1 MMTSLKSRFSL
12 ICATLTIVALIALA
26 ACDQEEEPTP
36 TPEPTATTAP
46 APTATAAPQPT
57 ATLVPEPTATAAPE
71 PTPTATATPEPT
83 PTATATP
90 EPTPTATATPEPTP
104 TATPTPTPTPTATA
118 TPQPTPTPT
127 PTATPEPVA
136 EPDAPLPFD
145 PLVIRGTLSNG
156 LSYYIRHNE
165 EPIGRA
171 QISLAVKAG
180 SVLETEDQRGLA
192 HFLEHMAFNGT
203 ERFAKH
209 EIIEYLESIG
219 STFGPDLN
227 ARTGFDDTLYF
238 FEIPTDDPEI
248 TERAFQIL
256 SDWAF
261 SIALEPEEVELER
274 GVVLEEWRLSQG
286 FDSRLQQNLL
296 DLLFSDSLYAS
307 RAPIGLTE
315 VIENAPVEALRAYYE
330 RWYKP
335 NLMAVVAVGDFDVDE
350 IESKIRQYFA
360 PPPEGEAAQERAA
373 IGQSAD
379 RPQID
384 VPGHETPLIEVFTD
398 PESPAT
404 QFVLIRKYAR
414 EPVEGEAD
422 FRHAIV
428 ERLAL
433 MMLNARLFERGQVAE
448 PPYITASATRYNYVY
463 TLDIATFSAWV
474 ETDGVEAGLAAVLEE
489 IQRVHQHGFTEGE
502 LEREKSNL
510 LSSIESRYR
519 QRDQTPSTSLAN
531 AYANHFFI
539 GDPVPGI
546 EAEWELY
553 QQLLPQITL
562 AEFADVAR
570 SWAQTED
577 LALLVV
583 RPEETDVA
591 GADDELGTAL
601 LTQLQ
606 TAHALAVEPYADDV
620 GDVPLLA
627 NLPEPGTITAEERIE
642 SIDAVKWTLSN
653 GVTVIAKQTDFRDD
667 EVLFRAFS
675 PGGHSLVTD
684 EDHQSA
690 IYAAQLIVGS
700 GAGPHDSVTLDKLL
714 AGKRVSVSPYIEE
727 LFEGFSGSASPEDL
741 ETLFQLVTLYAT
753 QPRLDPDYFT
763 RYEARLHSVAEFRAA
778 DPDSVFFNYINSL
791 LSQGHHRGRPLSVEV
806 LEELDMET
814 AEAVYSD
821 RFADLGDATFVF
833 VGAFDWDTLR
843 SLTESYLAALPSAGR
858 AEQWQDHGVDPPSG
872 LEDHVVRSGLEPRSQ
887 TLLLYAGDLEW
898 SRREALTIDLAGEIL
913 GIRLRERVREALGGT
928 YSINV
933 NTAGTQTLPDPE
945 YQIYVLFGSH
955 PDRVEE
961 LRDEVFDQIDWLQM
975 GGEQKYLD
983 TAKEL
988 FRTTREEDLR
998 ENSFWINQIRI
1009 AARRGESF
1017 DQIVVFDELLESLTL
1032 EEVAA
1037 AAERYLIDDR
1047 YVRVVLLPEEE

>member
-1 MMTSLKSRFSL
+1 MSGKLKLAVAVAFVSLV
-12 ICATLTIVALIALA
+12 VALV
-26 ACDQEEEPTP
+26 ACDPEPTP
-36 TPEPTATTAP
+36 TSTPESTATP
-46 APTATAAPQPT
+46 A
-57 ATLVPEPTATAAPE
+57 
-71 PTPTATATPEPT
+71 PTATATPEPT
-83 PTATATP
+83 ATATP
-90 EPTPTATATPEPTP
+90 TPTPTLAPTATPVAP
-104 TATPTPTPTPTATA
+104 TATPTPTPTPMPEPTA
-118 TPQPTPTPT
+118 TPTPT
-127 PTATPEPVA
+127 PEPES
-136 EPDAPLPFD
+136 DAPLAFD
-145 PLVIRGTLSNG
+145 PRVVRGTLSNG

-165 EPIGRA
+165 EPRGRA

-180 SVLETEDQRGLA
+180 SVLETDDQQGLA

-227 ARTGFDDTLYF
+227 ARTGFDDTLFF
-238 FEIPTDDPEI
+238 FEIPTGDPEI
-248 TERAFQIL
+248 TDRGFQIL

-315 VIENAPVEALRAYYE
+315 VIENAPVALQAYYE
-330 RWYKP
+330 RWYRP
-335 NLMAVVAVGDFDVDE
+335 NLMAVVAVGDFHVEE
-350 IESKIRQYFA
+350 IEAKIKQYFA

-373 IGQSAD
+373 IGQSTD

-404 QFVLIRKYAR
+404 QFVLIRKYDP
-414 EPVEGEAD
+414 EPAEDEAD
-422 FRHAIV
+422 FRRTVV
-428 ERLAL
+428 ERLAF

-448 PPYITASATRYNYVY
+448 PPHITASATRYNYVY

-474 ETDGVEAGLAAVLEE
+474 ETDGVEAGLAAMLEE
-489 IQRVHQHGFTEGE
+489 IQRARQHGFTEGE

-510 LSSIESRYR
+510 LSSIESRYK
-519 QRDQTPSTSLAN
+519 QRDQTPSTNLAD
-531 AYANHFFI
+531 AYADHFFI

-546 EAEWELY
+546 EAEWELH
-553 QQLLPQITL
+553 QQLLPQITP

-591 GADDELGTAL
+591 GTDDELGTAL

-606 TAHALAVEPYADDV
+606 TANTLEVEPYADDL

-627 NLPEPGTITAEERIE
+627 NLPEPGTVTAEERIE

-690 IYAAQLIVGS
+690 TYAAQLISGS

-727 LFEGFSGSASPEDL
+727 LFEGFSGNASPEDL

-753 QPRLDPDYFT
+753 EPRLDPDYFT

-778 DPDSVFFNYINSL
+778 DPDWVLFDKANTV
-791 LSQGHHRGRPLSVEV
+791 LSQNHFRARRLTVEL
-806 LEELDMET
+806 LEELSMEQ
-814 AEAVYSD
+814 AEAVYAD

-833 VGAFDWDTLR
+833 VGAFDWDNLR
-843 SLTESYLAALPSAGR
+843 SLTETYLASLPTTGR
-858 AEQWQDHGVDPPSG
+858 AEEWVDHGIDPPVEI
-872 LEDHVVRSGLEPRSQ
+872 EDHVVRSGIEPRSN
-887 TLLLYAGDLEW
+887 TVVVYAGDMEW
-898 SRREALTIDLAGEIL
+898 SRQE
-913 GIRLRERVREALGGT
+913 
-928 YSINV
+928 
-933 NTAGTQTLPDPE
+933 
-945 YQIYVLFGSH
+945 VL
-955 PDRVEE
+955 
-961 LRDEVFDQIDWLQM
+961 
-975 GGEQKYLD
+975 
-983 TAKEL
+983 
-988 FRTTREEDLR
+988 
-998 ENSFWINQIRI
+998 N
-1009 AARRGESF
+1009 ARRCRRDAGDSSCGSGCARSWAAPTA
-1017 DQIVVFDELLESLTL
+1017 LE
-1032 EEVAA
+1032 
-1037 AAERYLIDDR
+1037 
-1047 YVRVVLLPEEE
+1047 

>member
-1 MMTSLKSRFSL
+1 MSGILKLAVTAAFVSLV
-12 ICATLTIVALIALA
+12 VALV
-26 ACDQEEEPTP
+26 ACDPEPTP
-36 TPEPTATTAP
+36 TLTPEPTVAP
-46 APTATAAPQPT
+46 A
-57 ATLVPEPTATAAPE
+57 
-71 PTPTATATPEPT
+71 PTATATPEPT
-83 PTATATP
+83 ATAIPTPTPTPTPAPTATPVPPAAT
-90 EPTPTATATPEPTP
+90 PTPTPTPMPEP
-104 TATPTPTPTPTATA
+104 TATPTPTPE
-118 TPQPTPTPT
+118 
-127 PTATPEPVA
+127 PEVEA
-136 EPDAPLPFD
+136 SLAFD
-145 PLVIRGTLSNG
+145 PKVVRGTLSNG

-180 SVLETEDQRGLA
+180 SVLETDDQQGLA

-248 TERAFQIL
+248 TERGFQIL
-256 SDWAF
+256 SDWAY

-330 RWYKP
+330 RWYRP
-335 NLMAVVAVGDFDVDE
+335 NLMAVVAVGDFNVEE
-350 IESKIRQYFA
+350 IEAKIKQYFA

-373 IGQSAD
+373 IGQSTD

-404 QFVLIRKYAR
+404 QFVLIRKYDP
-414 EPVEGEAD
+414 EPAEDEAD
-422 FRHAIV
+422 FRRTIV
-428 ERLAL
+428 ERLAF
-433 MMLNARLFERGQVAE
+433 MMFNARLSERGQSAE
-448 PPYITASATRYNYVY
+448 PPYIVASATRYNYVY

-474 ETDGVEAGLAAVLEE
+474 ETDGVEAGLAAMLEE
-489 IQRVHQHGFTEGE
+489 IQRAHQHGFTEGE

-510 LSSIESRYR
+510 LSSIESRYK
-519 QRDQTPSTSLAN
+519 QRDQTPSANLAN
-531 AYANHFFI
+531 AYANHFFL

-562 AEFADVAR
+562 AEFADVAQ

-583 RPEETDVA
+583 RPEETDIA

-601 LTQLQ
+601 MTQLQ
-606 TAHALAVEPYADDV
+606 TAHALAVEPYADDL

-653 GVTVIAKQTDFRDD
+653 GVTVLAKQTDFRDD
-667 EVLFRAFS
+667 EVRFRAFS

-684 EDHQSA
+684 EEHQSA
-690 IYAAQLIVGS
+690 IYATQLIVGS
-700 GAGPHDSVTLDKLL
+700 GVGPHDKVTLDKLL
-714 AGKRVSVSPYIEE
+714 AGKIVEVTPYIAE
-727 LFEGFSGSASPEDL
+727 LFEGFSGNASPEDM
-741 ETLFQLVTLYAT
+741 ETLFQLITLYAT
-753 QPRLDPDYFT
+753 DHRLDPDFFT
-763 RYEARLHSVAEFRAA
+763 RYKARLHSVAEFRAA
-778 DPDSVFFNYINSL
+778 DPDSVFFDYINTL

-833 VGAFDWDTLR
+833 VGAFDWNTLR
-843 SLTESYLAALPSAGR
+843 SLTETYLASLPTTGR
-858 AEQWQDHGVDPPSG
+858 TEQWVDHGIDPPMG
-872 LEDHVVRSGLEPRSQ
+872 IEEHVVRSGLEQRSR
-887 TLLLYAGDLEW
+887 TILLYAGDLDW
-898 SRREALTIDLAGEIL
+898 SRQEALTIDVAGEIL

-945 YQIYVLFGSH
+945 YQVYVLFGSD

-975 GGEQKYLD
+975 GGEQEYLD
-983 TAKEL
+983 TVKEL
-988 FRTTREEDLR
+988 LRTSRQEDLR
-998 ENSFWINQIRI
+998 DNGFWLNQIRI

-1017 DQIVVFDELLESLTL
+1017 DQIVGFNDLLDALTL
-1032 EEVAA
+1032 EDIQAVAQ
-1037 AAERYLIDDR
+1037 RYLTDDS
-1047 YVRVVLLPEEE
+1047 YVRVVLLPEEEQP

>member
-1 MMTSLKSRFSL
+1 M
-12 ICATLTIVALIALA
+12 
-26 ACDQEEEPTP
+26 
-36 TPEPTATTAP
+36 
-46 APTATAAPQPT
+46 
-57 ATLVPEPTATAAPE
+57 
-71 PTPTATATPEPT
+71 
-83 PTATATP
+83 
-90 EPTPTATATPEPTP
+90 
-104 TATPTPTPTPTATA
+104 
-118 TPQPTPTPT
+118 
-127 PTATPEPVA
+127 PVSD
-136 EPDAPLPFD
+136 PDAPLVFD

-180 SVLETEDQRGLA
+180 SVLETDDQQGLA

-238 FEIPTDDPEI
+238 FEIPTDDAEI

-330 RWYKP
+330 RWYRP
-335 NLMAVVAVGDFDVDE
+335 NLMAVVAVGDFDVEE
-350 IESKIRQYFA
+350 IEAKIKQYFA

-373 IGQSAD
+373 IGQTTD

-404 QFVLIRKYAR
+404 QFVLIRKYDPA
-414 EPVEGEAD
+414 PVEDEAD
-422 FRHAIV
+422 FRRAIV
-428 ERLAL
+428 GRLAF

-474 ETDGVEAGLAAVLEE
+474 ETDGVEAGLAAMLEE
-489 IQRVHQHGFTEGE
+489 IQRAHQHGFTEGE

-510 LSSIESRYR
+510 LNSIESRYK
-519 QRDQTPSTSLAN
+519 QRDQTPSTAFAG
-531 AYANHFFI
+531 AYADHFFV

-570 SWAQTED
+570 SWAQTKD

-591 GADDELGTAL
+591 GTDDELGTAL

-653 GVTVIAKQTDFRDD
+653 GVTVIAKQTDFKDD

-690 IYAAQLIVGS
+690 TYAAQLISGS
-700 GAGPHDSVTLDKLL
+700 GAGPT
-714 AGKRVSVSPYIEE
+714 
-727 LFEGFSGSASPEDL
+727 
-741 ETLFQLVTLYAT
+741 
-753 QPRLDPDYFT
+753 
-763 RYEARLHSVAEFRAA
+763 
-778 DPDSVFFNYINSL
+778 
-791 LSQGHHRGRPLSVEV
+791 
-806 LEELDMET
+806 T
-814 AEAVYSD
+814 A
-821 RFADLGDATFVF
+821 
-833 VGAFDWDTLR
+833 
-843 SLTESYLAALPSAGR
+843 
-858 AEQWQDHGVDPPSG
+858 
-872 LEDHVVRSGLEPRSQ
+872 
-887 TLLLYAGDLEW
+887 
-898 SRREALTIDLAGEIL
+898 
-913 GIRLRERVREALGGT
+913 
-928 YSINV
+928 
-933 NTAGTQTLPDPE
+933 
-945 YQIYVLFGSH
+945 
-955 PDRVEE
+955 
-961 LRDEVFDQIDWLQM
+961 
-975 GGEQKYLD
+975 
-983 TAKEL
+983 
-988 FRTTREEDLR
+988 
-998 ENSFWINQIRI
+998 
-1009 AARRGESF
+1009 
-1017 DQIVVFDELLESLTL
+1017 
-1032 EEVAA
+1032 
-1037 AAERYLIDDR
+1037 
-1047 YVRVVLLPEEE
+1047 

>member
-1 MMTSLKSRFSL
+1 MNTSPTSKFAL

-26 ACDQEEEPTP
+26 ACGQEESPTP
-36 TPEPTATTAP
+36 TPAPTATATPLTPEPTATPAPPTATATARPEPTATPTAAP
-46 APTATAAPQPT
+46 APTATATPSPT
-57 ATLVPEPTATAAPE
+57 ATAIPEPTATATPVPTAVPTATATAAPE
-71 PTPTATATPEPT
+71 PTATATT
-83 PTATATP
+83 V
-90 EPTPTATATPEPTP
+90 
-104 TATPTPTPTPTATA
+104 PTPTP
-118 TPQPTPTPT
+118 
-127 PTATPEPVA
+127 EPVPNLA
-136 EPDAPLPFD
+136 FD
-145 PLVIRGTLSNG
+145 PAVVRGTLSNG

-171 QISLAVKAG
+171 HISLAVRAG
-180 SVLETEDQRGLA
+180 SVLETDDQQGLA
-192 HFLEHMAFNGT
+192 HFVEHMAFNGT
-203 ERFAKH
+203 ERFAKQ
-209 EIIEYLESIG
+209 EIVEYLESIG
-219 STFGPDLN
+219 STFGAHLN

-238 FEIPTDDPEI
+238 LEIPADDPEI

-261 SIALEPEEVELER
+261 AIAFDPEEVELER
-274 GVVLEEWRLSQG
+274 GVVLEEWRLYQG

-296 DLLFSDSLYAS
+296 DLLFGDSLYAS
-307 RAPIGLTE
+307 RAPIGITE
-315 VIENAPVEALRAYYE
+315 VIENAPVETLRAYYE
-330 RWYKP
+330 RWYRP
-335 NLMAVVAVGDFDVDE
+335 DLMAVVAVGDFDVE
-350 IESKIRQYFA
+350 TIEAKIKQYFA

-373 IGQSAD
+373 VGQTTD
-379 RPQID
+379 RPVID
-384 VPGHETPLIEVFTD
+384 VPGHDTPLIEVFTD

-404 QFVLIRKYAR
+404 QFVLIRKYDP
-414 EPVEGEAD
+414 ETVEDEDD
-422 FRHAIV
+422 FRRKVV
-428 ERLAL
+428 ERLAFQ
-433 MMLNARLFERGQVAE
+433 MLNARLFERGQTPE
-448 PPYITASATRYNYVY
+448 PPYITASATRYRYVY
-463 TLDIATFSAWV
+463 TLDIATFSGWV

-489 IQRVHQHGFTEGE
+489 IQRAHQHGFTEGE

-510 LSSIESRYR
+510 LSTVESQYK
-519 QRDQTPSTSLAN
+519 QRDQTPSTNLAGE
-531 AYANHFFI
+531 YADHFFV

-553 QQLLPQITL
+553 QQLLPQISL

-583 RPEETDVA
+583 RPEETDAA
-591 GADDELGTAL
+591 GTDSELGTAL
-601 LTQLQ
+601 LTQLE

-675 PGGHSLVTD
+675 PGGNSLVTD

-690 IYAAQLIVGS
+690 TYAAQLVSGS

-714 AGKRVSVSPYIEE
+714 AGKRVEVSPYIEE
-727 LFEGFSGSASPEDL
+727 LFEGFSGNASPEDL
-741 ETLFQLVTLYAT
+741 ETLFQLITLYAT
-753 QPRLDPDYFT
+753 EHRLDPDFFT
-763 RYEARLHSVAEFRAA
+763 RYEARLLSVAEFRAA
-778 DPDSVFFNYINSL
+778 DPDWVFFNRANSL

-806 LEELDMET
+806 LAELDMEA

-843 SLTESYLAALPSAGR
+843 SLTEDYLAALPTTGR
-858 AEQWQDHGVDPPSG
+858 TEQWRDHGVDPPPG
-872 LEDHVVRSGLEPRSQ
+872 IVDEVVRSGVEPRSQ
-887 TLLLYAGDLEW
+887 TLLVYAGDLEW
-898 SRREALTIDLAGEIL
+898 SRREALTIDVAGEIL

-928 YSINV
+928 YSISV

-945 YQIYVLFGSH
+945 YQVYVLFGSD

-988 FRTTREEDLR
+988 FRTNREEDLR
-998 ENSFWINQIRI
+998 ENSFWLNQIRI

-1017 DQIVVFDELLESLTL
+1017 DQIVAYDELLEALTL
-1032 EEVAA
+1032 EQVAA
-1037 AAERYLIDDR
+1037 AAERYLTDDR
-1047 YVRVVLLPEEE
+1047 YVRVVLLPEE

>member
-1 MMTSLKSRFSL
+1 MSGKLKLAVAVALVSLV
-12 ICATLTIVALIALA
+12 VALIA
-26 ACDQEEEPTP
+26 CDPEPTPTP
-36 TPEPTATTAP
+36 TPEPTVAP
-46 APTATAAPQPT
+46 APTATA
-57 ATLVPEPTATAAPE
+57 
-71 PTPTATATPEPT
+71 TATATPEPT
-83 PTATATP
+83 VTA
-90 EPTPTATATPEPTP
+90 TP
-104 TATPTPTPTPTATA
+104 TATPTPTPTMAPTATPVAPTATA
-118 TPQPTPTPT
+118 TPTPTPSPEPTATPTPT
-127 PTATPEPVA
+127 PEPEV
-136 EPDAPLPFD
+136 EAPLAFD
-145 PLVIRGTLSNG
+145 PRVVRGTLSNG

-165 EPIGRA
+165 EPRDRA
-171 QISLAVKAG
+171 HIALAVKAG
-180 SVLETEDQRGLA
+180 SVLETDDQQGLA

-203 ERFAKH
+203 ERFAKQ
-209 EIIEYLESIG
+209 EIIDYLESIG

-238 FEIPTDDPEI
+238 FEIPTGDPEI
-248 TERAFQIL
+248 TERGFQIL

-315 VIENAPVEALRAYYE
+315 VIENAPAEALRAYYE
-330 RWYKP
+330 RWYRP
-335 NLMAVVAVGDFDVDE
+335 NLMAVVAVGDFNVEE
-350 IESKIRQYFA
+350 IEAKIKQYFA

-373 IGQSAD
+373 IGQSTD

-404 QFVLIRKYAR
+404 QFVLIRKYDP
-414 EPVEGEAD
+414 EPVEDEAD
-422 FRHAIV
+422 FRRTIV
-428 ERLAL
+428 ERLAF
-433 MMLNARLFERGQVAE
+433 MMLNARLSERGQVAE

-474 ETDGVEAGLAAVLEE
+474 ETDGVEAGLAAMLEE
-489 IQRVHQHGFTEGE
+489 IQRAHQHGFTEGE

-510 LSSIESRYR
+510 LSSIESRYK
-519 QRDQTPSTSLAN
+519 QRDQTPSTNLAN
-531 AYANHFFI
+531 AYANHFFV

-553 QQLLPQITL
+553 QQLLPQVTL
-562 AEFADVAR
+562 AEFADVAQ

-591 GADDELGTAL
+591 GADDEFGTAL

-606 TAHALAVEPYADDV
+606 TAHTLAVEPYADDV

-627 NLPEPGTITAEERIE
+627 NLPEPGTVTAEEQIE

-653 GVTVIAKQTDFRDD
+653 GVTVLAKQTDFRDD

-684 EDHQSA
+684 EEHQSA
-690 IYAAQLIVGS
+690 IYAAQLISGS

-714 AGKRVSVSPYIEE
+714 AGKRVSVAPFIGE
-727 LFEGFSGSASPEDL
+727 LFEGLSGNASPEDL
-741 ETLFQLVTLYAT
+741 ETLFQLITLYAT
-753 QPRLDPDYFT
+753 EHRLDPDYFA
-763 RYEARLHSVAEFRAA
+763 RYKARLHSVAEFRAA
-778 DPDSVFFNYINSL
+778 DPDSVFFNSINSL

-814 AEAVYSD
+814 AEAVYAD

-833 VGAFDWDTLR
+833 VGAFDWDNLR
-843 SLTESYLAALPSAGR
+843 SLTETYLASLPTAGR
-858 AEQWQDHGVDPPSG
+858 AEQWVDHGIDPPMG
-872 LEDHVVRSGLEPRSQ
+872 IEDHVVRSGIEPRSN
-887 TLLLYAGDLEW
+887 TVVVYAGDMEW
-898 SRREALTIDLAGEIL
+898 SRQEALALDVAGEML
-913 GIRLRERVREALGGT
+913 GIRLRERVREELGGT
-928 YSINV
+928 YSIGV
-933 NTAGTQTLPDPE
+933 NAGGSSLPDEE
-945 YQIYVLFGSH
+945 YLVSIIFGSDPSRTEELFGE
-955 PDRVEE
+955 VQ
-961 LRDEVFDQIDWLQM
+961 DEVEWLRM
-975 GGEQKYLD
+975 GGEQEYLD
-983 TAKEL
+983 TVKEL
-988 FRTTREEDLR
+988 LRTSRQEDLR
-998 ENSFWINQIRI
+998 NNGFWLNQVR
-1009 AARRGESF
+1009 ATAQRGESF
-1017 DQIVVFDELLESLTL
+1017 SEIIGFDDLLDALTL
-1032 EEVAA
+1032 EDIQAVAQ
-1037 AAERYLIDDR
+1037 RYFTADSYI
-1047 YVRVVLLPEEE
+1047 RVVLFPEEEQS